1 MMTFVM
7 PLETLFSINC
17 GVEALCAFNP
27 NGPSCWS
34 RRRGVKQLAG
44 RTVPGGPP
52 VGPAYGR
59 NFLQLARQCGRQRSR
74 RARHRGRRGLIGSE
88 HAAASESCAS
98 GTVFKPRPGSSS
110 CRWWRFALAGRR
122 KSRSNGWVQNTAT
135 FTGGNGKASIKRE
148 RPNLATA
155 KGRHF
160 QRRKSRVRCPPKA

>member
-1 MMTFVM
+1 MTFVM

-74 RARHRGRRGLIGSE
+74 RARHRGRRNLIGGE
-88 HAAASESCAS
+88 PAAGQRALCQRHGVYAQ
-98 GTVFKPRPGSSS
+98 PRIQQLQVVAVRVGWSQKIALKRLGAEYGDVHGWEWKSKHKTRKTQPSHSKGSSFS
-110 CRWWRFALAGRR
+110 TT
-122 KSRSNGWVQNTAT
+122 Q
-135 FTGGNGKASIKRE
+135 E
-148 RPNLATA
+148 
-155 KGRHF
+155 
-160 QRRKSRVRCPPKA
+160 